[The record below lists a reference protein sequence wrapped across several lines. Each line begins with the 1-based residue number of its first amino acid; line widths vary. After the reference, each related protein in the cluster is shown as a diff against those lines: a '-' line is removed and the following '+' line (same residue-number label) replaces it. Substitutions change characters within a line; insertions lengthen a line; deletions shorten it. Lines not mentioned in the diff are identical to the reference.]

1 MFIKFTIY
9 EADSQLNITS
19 IKRINIARNGVKSNK
34 MPSLCVFGGLLG
46 MDAAFLAFLSAKLP
60 SKRLCPKSH

>member
-34 MPSLCVFGGLLG
+34 MRSLGHGCGVFGFFVSK
-46 MDAAFLAFLSAKLP
+46 AAV
-60 SKRLCPKSH
+60 